1 MRTLTFDQLLA
12 ELHDLQ
18 ENDLDL
24 LDPVNDF
31 AQDVGRMRALAE
43 LLNARPV
50 PSEWSEFE

>member
-12 ELHDLQ
+12 ALYDLQ
-18 ENDLDL
+18 ENDVNL

-31 AQDVGRMRALAE
+31 TEDVGRMRALAE
-43 LLNARPV
+43 LLNSRPV